1 MAGAQRSILREGIV
15 AGLIGAVV
23 VAVWFFVYDIARG
36 HPFTTPGLL
45 GAFVFYGVDSA
56 IGLEP
61 ALGPIL
67 GYTVLHGLA
76 FIAFGIIAASLM
88 AVSEQ
93 EPALFVG
100 FIILFACFEAF
111 FFAMVQVFGLSKAG
125 ALAWWSVL
133 VGNLLASVAMLWY
146 LFRAHRALPRSLV
159 GSWGKVLGEGVAAGV
174 IGAAVVAL
182 WFFAIDAI
190 HGEMLRT
197 PRLLGAALL
206 RAETPTAAV
215 LSYTAV
221 HGLAFVAF
229 GIVGAFLIAGAERQP
244 LLVFALV
251 ILFTAFEIFFF
262 GLILIAASWVMDE
275 LAGWTVFVGN
285 VLAALAMLAFY
296 FRRHR
301 TLAHRLA
308 TAWDTDDS

>member
-1 MAGAQRSILREGIV
+1 
-15 AGLIGAVV
+15 
-23 VAVWFFVYDIARG
+23 
-36 HPFTTPGLL
+36 
-45 GAFVFYGVDSA
+45 
-56 IGLEP
+56 
-61 ALGPIL
+61 
-67 GYTVLHGLA
+67 
-76 FIAFGIIAASLM
+76 
-88 AVSEQ
+88 
-93 EPALFVG
+93 
-100 FIILFACFEAF
+100 
-111 FFAMVQVFGLSKAG
+111 
-125 ALAWWSVL
+125 
-133 VGNLLASVAMLWY
+133 MLWY
-146 LFRAHRALPRSLV
+146 FFRAHRALPRTLV
-159 GSWGKVLGEGVAAGV
+159 GSWGAVLSEGVVAGI

-197 PRLLGAALL
+197 PRLLGSALL
-206 RAETPTAAV
+206 RQQTPTAAI
-215 LSYTAV
+215 LSYTVV
-221 HGLAFVAF
+221 HGIAFVLF

-244 LLVFALV
+244 MLIFALV

-308 TAWDTDDS
+308 TAWESDES